1 MYEGYLKVNGVEVIN
16 GHRTGVYVSTL
27 TRVDIKC
34 AHDTLA
40 DALLH
45 DAYSTPAEDGAPW
58 YTQFQEGSG
67 GFYGLFPGRFE
78 GVESSTRSVT
88 VTELSGD
95 GAVMT
100 SPRYGGKEIRV
111 VATAFAADEEGME
124 QGMAWLR
131 QVLAGN
137 GCSDAEPGCTG
148 TELEMFTSAPVDA
161 LEAYAKR
168 RLMVEAEV
176 SDPLQVVQKYP
187 SKQCVIWDVEFTF
200 TVGKPWQFTSLADIA
215 ELDMDTAL
223 NFQDPEGEDCSVS
236 ENAYDDFV
244 ADPYFTAI
252 SRPPRPPVILPPNI
266 LNITSWRRLE
276 AAIPSTQ
283 TERWGRTVP
292 VVKVFAWDQEIQ
304 YLRLRFYRDANVG
317 CDFDG
322 EFIVSYLP
330 YGAILT
336 LDGVRREASVTL
348 AGGKVVPA
356 GNLLFGSGG
365 RPFTWPS
372 LGCQREYR
380 MTADLMP
387 GQPGVTV
394 TLQTAVRE

>member
-1 MYEGYLKVNGVEVIN
+1 MYEGYLTFDGVEVIN
-16 GHRTGVYVSTL
+16 GHRTGVYVDTL
-27 TRVDIKC
+27 TGVDIKC
-34 AHDTLA
+34 AHETLA
-40 DALLH
+40 EALLH
-45 DAYSTPAEDGAPW
+45 DPYTTPAEDGAPW
-58 YTQFQEGSG
+58 YNQYQEATGA
-67 GFYGLFPGRFE
+67 FYGLFPGRFE
-78 GVESSTRSVT
+78 GVENSTHTST

-95 GAVMT
+95 GAVLT
-100 SPRYGGKEIRV
+100 SPRFGAKEIRV
-111 VATAFAADEEGME
+111 VATAFAADAEGME
-124 QGMAWLR
+124 HGMAWLR
-131 QVLAGN
+131 QVLAGE

-148 TELEMFTSAPVDA
+148 KEVTMFTSAPADA
-161 LEAYAKR
+161 LAAYANR
-168 RLMVEAEV
+168 RLFVEAEV
-176 SDPLQVVQKYP
+176 TEGPLVLQKYP
-187 SKQCVIWDVEFTF
+187 SKHAVIWDVEFTI
-200 TVGKPWQFTSLADIA
+200 TVGKPWQFTSLADIG
-215 ELDMDTAL
+215 ELDMDAAL
-223 NFQDPEGEDCSVS
+223 NFQDPAGEDCSVS

-266 LNITSWRRLE
+266 LNISSWRRMQL
-276 AAIPSTQ
+276 AIPPTQ

-292 VVKVFAWDQEIQ
+292 VVKVFAWDQAIQ
-304 YLRLRFYRDANVG
+304 YLRLRFYRDGAAG

-322 EFIVSYLP
+322 EFILSYLP

-372 LGCQREYR
+372 LGCQREYT
-380 MTADLMP
+380 MAADLMP